1 MSEDFIQDMDMR
13 EQEDTLKGKILT
25 FDIDNQSYG
34 VEIMHTI
41 EIISMQSITAVPD
54 IPDYIKGIINS
65 RGKVIPVIDVGMR
78 FNKGEKP
85 HDERTCIV
93 VVEVKDITVG
103 LIVERIDEVITIS
116 DENMVP
122 MPEFDSINA
131 NRFVKMIG
139 KIDEQVKMV
148 LDCEKLFYNDYELV
162 VAAH

>member
-1 MSEDFIQDMDMR
+1 MSEDFMDLAVT
-13 EQEDTLKGKILT
+13 EQEDTLNGKILT
-25 FDIDNQSYG
+25 FDIDGQSYG
-34 VEIMHTI
+34 VEIMYTI

-78 FNKGEKP
+78 FAKAEKP

-116 DENMVP
+116 EENMVT
-122 MPEFDSINA
+122 MPEFENINA
-131 NRFVKMIG
+131 NRFVKMLG
-139 KIDEQVKMV
+139 KVDDQVKMV
-148 LDCEKLFYNDYELV
+148 LDCEKLFYNDYELAV
-162 VAAH
+162 LA